1 MLGQRDLGPSGYD
14 PNRHGT
20 ITEKLAAWFLN
31 NCDVGFSVMQ
41 VDPGPNGYLTPLC
54 RTVSTG
60 PDVERHQLTVR
71 DQHV

>member
-1 MLGQRDLGPSGYD
+1 MLGQRDLGPSGYVQID
-14 PNRHGT
+14 
-20 ITEKLAAWFLN
+20 TEQLQKNWPRGFLN

-60 PDVERHQLTVR
+60 PDE
-71 DQHV
+71 